1 MNRNTVLTEQNFCI
15 IVDTVE
21 LIIGKRMKAL
31 NEVKALNLYKPT
43 VRNGKSD
50 PFNLERVLGGG
61 PATLKY
67 QRRQGQNP
75 SYYYSPDDLDYSVFS
90 FSQVK
95 NTVESF
101 FDPGAQEK
109 LQAWRDRVG
118 EAEADRICSQSK
130 EAGQI
135 GHKMLE
141 NWAQNKA
148 LGVCPI
154 KMMPYKKALTNDILP
169 HLHQDNLGVSLTDHN
184 GEILLLSEVFVADFN
199 AQFMGRFDLVTH
211 IITEPFNN
219 KRVLLE
225 LKGSLKPKKPEFM
238 HPHIIQAAAYQSTFN
253 KIAAA
258 FPDYLEPLDGV
269 ALAYMYST
277 GYGEFVPVLEEELEE
292 YEQQWLQWLDC
303 FHNLLR
309 GVNAA

>member
-1 MNRNTVLTEQNFCI
+1 
-15 IVDTVE
+15 
-21 LIIGKRMKAL
+21 MKAL
-31 NEVKALNLYKPT
+31 KEFKSLNLYKPT

-50 PFNLERVLGGG
+50 PFTLERLLGEG

-67 QRRQGQNP
+67 KPRKGQKP
-75 SYYYSPDDLDYSVFS
+75 SYYYSPDCPDHLVFS

-95 NTVESF
+95 NTVEPV
-101 FDPGAQEK
+101 FDPDAQENLK
-109 LQAWRDRVG
+109 AWRDRVG

-154 KMMPYKKALTNDILP
+154 KMINYKEALKKDILP
-169 HLHQDNLGVSLTDHN
+169 HLHQDNLGVSVTDHN

-199 AQFMGRFDLVTH
+199 AQFMGRFDLVTR
-211 IITEPFNN
+211 ITTPPFNN
-219 KRVLLE
+219 QRVLLE

-238 HPHIIQAAAYQSTFN
+238 EPHIIQGVAYQSTFN

-258 FPDYLEPLDGV
+258 FSDHLEPLDGV
-269 ALAYMYST
+269 ALAYMYGT
-277 GYGEFVPVLEEELEE
+277 GNGEFVPIFGEELEE
-292 YEQQWLQWLDC
+292 YEQQWKQWLDC
-303 FHNLLR
+303 FHDQLGGLN
-309 GVNAA
+309 VA